1 MADHFYSIA
10 TEGAAF
16 PRNPSAI
23 TVGTSGTSGN
33 PIEVRIT
40 DGAMT
45 AEESYA
51 FLEWM
56 ADLLAVRDF
65 QVIAAGTLK

>member
-1 MADHFYSIA
+1 LADHFYSIA

-16 PRNPSAI
+16 PRDPSKI
-23 TVGTSGTSGN
+23 TVATSTTSAA

-40 DGAMT
+40 DGAIS

-56 ADLLAVRDF
+56 SDLLAVRDV
-65 QVIAAGTLK
+65 QVIVAGTLK